1 MIIDVFLI
9 IIGIALLVKGSELL
23 VDSAAGIA
31 TKAGVPIIVI
41 GLSIVAFGTSFP
53 ELVVGVDSSI
63 SGLGDIALG
72 NVIGSNI
79 INICIVI
86 GGAALIR
93 RIKVNPEITHKDI
106 PLTVAMVLLLLLL
119 SLDGVLGLLDGVILL
134 SSSLLFFYHIYRRA
148 KSEGLQNISEEA
160 QITGGNWKKDLAMIV
175 IGIIAAY
182 IGGKIMV
189 DSTVAIAS
197 SLGISSYLIAITL
210 IAFGTN
216 LPEIMISIIASSK
229 DKGDLI
235 LGNGLGSVSVNTL
248 LVIGICA
255 VIRPI
260 IVTNK
265 LDIFISLIF
274 CVLLIPLLYRDST
287 LSKREGTILVLLY
300 IIYVLYKIVSL

>member
-106 PLTVAMVLLLLLL
+106 PLTAAIVFLLLILSMDGVLDLLDGMILLL
-119 SLDGVLGLLDGVILL
+119 SCI
-134 SSSLLFFYHIYRRA
+134 LFFYYIFRRA
-148 KSEGLQNISEEA
+148 KSEGAQNISKA
-160 QITGGNWKKDLAMIV
+160 PRNLMKDIVMIV
-175 IGIIAAY
+175 IGLLMAY
-182 IGGKIMV
+182 VGGKITV
-189 DSTVAIAS
+189 DSTVSIAS
-197 SLGISSYLIAITL
+197 GLGISSYLIAITL

-216 LPEIMISIIASSK
+216 LPEIVISVIASSK

-248 LVIGICA
+248 FIIGICA